1 MINRAPVYWYDD
13 IDSTSEEAKRR
24 AKRGETSAVWIAAR
38 QQNAGKGRLGRDWA
52 SPTGNLFTTA
62 LFPEP
67 SGLAHAARIPFAAA
81 LAVRDACAAS
91 VPTIAAKLK
100 WPNDVRVAGKKISGI
115 LTETGETNGLTWIA
129 LGMGLNVQHAPDGV
143 GQGTTSLVKQ
153 GAPASIQPEHVLQ
166 DLREAL
172 NKRVEQAR
180 NDFEGLLEDW
190 LHHAEGRGQIMQ
202 AGPPNDRVE
211 GVFEDLAADGGLR
224 LRLPDGA
231 YRTIRAGDVELVKQV
246 G

>member
-13 IDSTSEEAKRR
+13 IDSTSEDAKRR

-38 QQNAGKGRLGRDWA
+38 QQNAGKGRLGRAWVSA
-52 SPTGNLFTTA
+52 IGNLFTTA

-67 SGLAHAARIPFAAA
+67 NGLSHAARIPFAAA
-81 LAVRDACAAS
+81 LAVRDACSAS
-91 VPTIAAKLK
+91 LPSVAAKLK
-100 WPNDVRVAGKKISGI
+100 WPNDVRVSGKKISGI
-115 LTETGETNGLTWIA
+115 LTETGETNGVTWIA
-129 LGMGLNVQHAPDGV
+129 LGMGINVQHAPDDV
-143 GQGTTSLVKQ
+143 GQGATSLVSE
-153 GAPASIQPEHVLQ
+153 GAPASLQPEHVLQ
-166 DLREAL
+166 DLREAV
-172 NKRVEQAR
+172 NERVEQAR
-180 NDFEGLLEDW
+180 NSFESLLDDW
-190 LHHAEGRGQIMQ
+190 LQHAEGRGQMMQ

-246 G
+246 S